1 MMSHLRNSAALALA
15 LALAGGLALPALAQD
30 AASPAPAAE
39 TTTETAPAAPA
50 ADAATDTAAGTPAIG
65 EPSDGIGE
73 PYVAGTHGD
82 WELRCIH
89 SPDGTDPCQLYQ
101 LLKDNEGNAVAEIS
115 LLSLPEGQNQ
125 NAIAGATIITP
136 LETLLTQQLNIT
148 VDKGQTKRYPFTF
161 CAEIGCVA
169 RVGFTAAEIAG
180 FKKGATATI
189 TVVPVAD
196 PSRTVDINLS
206 LKGFTAGFEAVKKA
220 NLANQPAAKP

>member
-1 MMSHLRNSAALALA
+1 MMSHLRNSAALV
-15 LALAGGLALPALAQD
+15 LALAGGLALPVLAQD
-30 AASPAPAAE
+30 APAPETPAAEAPAAE
-39 TTTETAPAAPA
+39 APATEAPA
-50 ADAATDTAAGTPAIG
+50 GEAPAGEATPATG

-73 PYVAGTHGD
+73 PYVAETHGD

-101 LLKDNEGNAVAEIS
+101 LLKDNAGNAVAEIS

-161 CAEIGCVA
+161 CSEVGCVA
-169 RVGFTAAEIAG
+169 RVGFTAVEIEE
-180 FKKGATATI
+180 FRKGAKATI

-196 PSRTVDINLS
+196 PSRTVDVNLS

>member
-1 MMSHLRNSAALALA
+1 MMSHLSTTAALILA
-15 LALAGGLALPALAQD
+15 LSLAGPLAAQ
-30 AASPAPAAE
+30 
-39 TTTETAPAAPA
+39 ETAPAAEAPA
-50 ADAATDTAAGTPAIG
+50 AAPAAAPTEAPAEAPAEAAAPA
-65 EPSDGIGE
+65 EPADGIGQ
-73 PYVAGTHGD
+73 PYVAGTYGD

-89 SPDGTDPCQLYQ
+89 SADGSDPCQLYQ
-101 LLKDNEGNAVAEIS
+101 LLKDKDGNAVSEIS
-115 LLSLPEGQNQ
+115 LVSLPEGKD
-125 NAIAGATIITP
+125 AIAGATIITP

-161 CAEIGCVA
+161 CADVGCVA

-206 LKGFTAGFEAVKKA
+206 LKGFTAGFDAVTKA
-220 NLANQPAAKP
+220 NLANQPAAAKP